1 VVSELLDIHPETIR
15 TWERYGLVQPPQ
27 RRSGRRTFSENDFKR
42 LEFIQRL
49 TGEGLTVRA
58 VLHYLKLYPCW
69 KVDDCSD
76 CLNCDDKTGY
86 SKPCWRNPGCSCR
99 ASSNEDL
106 CTNCKSRIQKKLH
119 EMPETEPDAL
129 PERQY
134 RNAPAPDTSLNFQ
147 STPLEIST
155 ER

>member
-1 VVSELLDIHPETIR
+1 LKKGLQNRPLYSMGVVSELLDIHPETIR

-69 KVDDCSD
+69 KVDDCTD

-99 ASSNEDL
+99 ASSNENL
-106 CTNCKSRIQKKLH
+106 CVNCAARPRIDQ
-119 EMPETEPDAL
+119 PETTTQSSIPVRQEQVRQTAG
-129 PERQY
+129 PE
-134 RNAPAPDTSLNFQ
+134 
-147 STPLEIST
+147 
-155 ER
+155 